1 MLSMH
6 HVTPMAV
13 IHDHGRVEDA
23 NWLERVVH
31 LAQAANP
38 AFAVGSVVVPLSFVA
53 ASVLLSSTRLLF
65 YTHVAAGAVWF
76 GFALLFPAVIGPTL
90 GGLDRETAA
99 DVTTALTP
107 KVVFFVLGFS
117 VTTVVSGT
125 ILLGSAFGLDYGF
138 SGRWPTLSLTLGWGL
153 FVFGLLVPNRIH
165 LRAYYESRSPDPDA
179 SRLESIEKRNLVVG
193 LFEAVAMLAIIVLM
207 TGLRLG

>member
-1 MLSMH
+1 
-6 HVTPMAV
+6 MAV
-13 IHDHGRVEDA
+13 IHEHDRVEDA
-23 NWLERVVH
+23 TWLERVAH

-38 AFAVGSVVVPLSFVA
+38 AFAAGSVVVPLSFVG
-53 ASVLLSSTRLLF
+53 ASVLLSSTTLLF

-76 GFALLFPAVIGPTL
+76 GFALIFPAVIGPTL

-99 DVTTALTP
+99 EVTTALTP
-107 KVVFFVLGFS
+107 KVVFFVLGFAL
-117 VTTVVSGT
+117 TTVVSGT
-125 ILLGSAFGLDYGF
+125 ILLGSAFGLGYGF

-165 LRAYYESRSPDPDA
+165 LSAYYESRSAEPDA
-179 SRLESIEKRNLVVG
+179 SRLEAIEKRNLVVG
-193 LFEAVAMLAIIVLM
+193 LLEAVAMLAIIVLM

>member
-1 MLSMH
+1 
-6 HVTPMAV
+6 MAV
-13 IHDHGRVEDA
+13 IHEHDRVEEA
-23 NWLERVVH
+23 NWLERVAH

-38 AFAVGSVVVPLSFVA
+38 AFAAGSVIVPLSFVA
-53 ASVLLSSTRLLF
+53 AGVLLSSTTLLF

-76 GFALLFPAVIGPTL
+76 GFALIFPAVIGPTL

-117 VTTVVSGT
+117 LTTVVSGT
-125 ILLGSAFGLDYGF
+125 ILLGSVFGLGYGF

-165 LRAYYESRSPDPDA
+165 LSAYYESRSAEPDA
-179 SRLESIEKRNLVVG
+179 SRLEAIEKRNLVVG
-193 LFEAVAMLAIIVLM
+193 LLEAGAMLAIIVLM